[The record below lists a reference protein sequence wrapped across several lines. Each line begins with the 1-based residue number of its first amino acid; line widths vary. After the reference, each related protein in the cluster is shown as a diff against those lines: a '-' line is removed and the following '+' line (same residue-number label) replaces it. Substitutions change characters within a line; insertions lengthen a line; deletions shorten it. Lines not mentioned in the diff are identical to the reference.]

1 MEIRNIFKITR
12 KTFFNPA
19 GWLGYESLKEQH
31 QVLKSTFKDVF
42 SVEKPTREETF
53 DEAMQRLDLTPE
65 EINAQ
70 MISYRRYAYF
80 FLVIGFLVFFYAF
93 HLLFRLKSL
102 VPWLLGLGVSA
113 ILFSQAFKYH
123 FWAFQ
128 IEQRK
133 LGLTFNDWKKH
144 LLGDKSHS
152 A

>member
-12 KTFFNPA
+12 KTFVDPA
-19 GWLGYESLKEQH
+19 GWLGYDSLKTQH
-31 QVLKSTFKDVF
+31 QALKSTFKDVF
-42 SVEKPTREETF
+42 TVEKPAHEETF
-53 DEAMQRLDLTPE
+53 DDAMRRLGLTPDE
-65 EINAQ
+65 TKAR

-80 FLVIGFLVFFYAF
+80 FLLTAFLIFFYAF
-93 HLLFRLKSL
+93 HLLFRLKSF

-128 IEQRK
+128 IAQRK